1 MVVLRPRCY
10 RTCHRITLPPPLPL
24 LVATNHAGGA
34 LSKLKGKTFLPFC
47 CSLKH
52 ALARALA
59 LVAILRED
67 LAAQVAE

>member
-1 MVVLRPRCY
+1 
-10 RTCHRITLPPPLPL
+10 
-24 LVATNHAGGA
+24 

-59 LVAILRED
+59 LMAILRED
-67 LAAQVAE
+67 VAVQVAE